1 MTRAAVLA
9 LVAALPAAAAA
20 AEPGD
25 VPYYVE
31 RPAERARVLEWCA
44 RDAARQDTREC
55 QNARAAGAAG
65 LMTPNH
71 PWMRGHPFSPPAA
84 PVPVPPA
91 PDPEKRPG
99 HRAT

>member
-1 MTRAAVLA
+1 MRRAAIAALA
-9 LVAALPAAAAA
+9 ALLPAAAS

-44 RDAARQDTREC
+44 RDAARQDTRQC

-65 LMTPNH
+65 MVNPNH
-71 PWMRGHPFSPPAA
+71 PWMRGRTFSPPPA
-84 PVPVPPA
+84 PVPVPQPPEPTKGPA
-91 PDPEKRPG
+91 R
-99 HRAT
+99 RAT

>member
-1 MTRAAVLA
+1 MRAAVLA

-71 PWMRGHPFSPPAA
+71 PWMRGRTFSPA
-84 PVPVPPA
+84 PVPQPPEPTKGPA
-91 PDPEKRPG
+91 R
-99 HRAT
+99 RAT